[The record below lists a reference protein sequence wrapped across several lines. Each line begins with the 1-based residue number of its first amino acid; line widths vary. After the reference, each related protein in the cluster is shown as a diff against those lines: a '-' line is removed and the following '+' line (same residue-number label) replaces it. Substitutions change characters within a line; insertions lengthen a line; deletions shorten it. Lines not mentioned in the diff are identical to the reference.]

1 MRYLSKY
8 FKLTG
13 ISNIT
18 HPSKHYQVHSIIN
31 KMKRIFFPIVLFA
44 ASALLVK
51 CGAQHKMAA
60 APRQFNYT
68 IDLQKTGTST
78 QKIAALDSLLQSFV
92 DQKKVAN
99 VTAFVAK
106 GGDVVYK
113 KSFGWKDMEKR
124 IPATPEDYYI
134 LFSQTKAITT
144 VAFMTLVEKGLV
156 KIDDPVSKYF
166 PEISDKIVTAVHNDG
181 TYETRPVSKPMTF
194 IHLMSHSS
202 GLNAGLV
209 GNIRRIETQRA
220 DSVRRANGDTSTR
233 RGMGQRTG
241 GEGSARYLKDNMI
254 DLAKYPLGFDP
265 GTEWSYHI
273 STNML
278 AYMIE
283 RISGK
288 TLRQY
293 VKETVLEP
301 LGMNN
306 TDWYYEPQALSRFVK
321 AYNYDKGT
329 LEAASNSFSEGTIS
343 KDQTYAEGALG
354 LNGPIEDYAKFC
366 QMLLN
371 KGTFNGHRILKP
383 ETIDVMTKVIRLPEV
398 NSGGKGFQFGLGF
411 ELYNEN
417 KKPVP
422 EVSNTAFAWGGL
434 YGTEYIIDPEN
445 NLIALFYL
453 NMPKR
458 NKLYPLFLS
467 KAYQLFK

>member
-1 MRYLSKY
+1 
-8 FKLTG
+8 
-13 ISNIT
+13 
-18 HPSKHYQVHSIIN
+18 
-31 KMKRIFFPIVLFA
+31 
-44 ASALLVK
+44 
-51 CGAQHKMAA
+51 
-60 APRQFNYT
+60 
-68 IDLQKTGTST
+68 
-78 QKIAALDSLLQSFV
+78 
-92 DQKKVAN
+92 
-99 VTAFVAK
+99 
-106 GGDVVYK
+106 
-113 KSFGWKDMEKR
+113 
-124 IPATPEDYYI
+124 
-134 LFSQTKAITT
+134 
-144 VAFMTLVEKGLV
+144 MTLVEKGLV
-156 KIDDPVSKYF
+156 KIDDPVSRYF
-166 PEISDKIVTAVHNDG
+166 PEIPDKVVTVVHNNG
-181 TYETRPVSKPMTF
+181 TYETRPVSTPMTF

-209 GNIRRIETQRA
+209 GNIRRIEAQRA

-241 GEGSARYLKDNMI
+241 GVGSARYLKDNMI
-254 DLAKYPLGFDP
+254 ALAKYPLGFDP

-283 RISGK
+283 LISGK
-288 TLRQY
+288 PLREY
-293 VKETVLEP
+293 VKETVLKP

-306 TDWYYEPQALSRFVK
+306 TDWYYEPEALNRFVK
-321 AYNYDKGT
+321 AYNYADGK
-329 LEAASNSFSEGTIS
+329 LEAALNNYSEGTIS
-343 KDQTYAEGALG
+343 KDQTYAEGAIG

-383 ETIDVMTKVIRLPEV
+383 ETIDLMTKLNRLPET

-411 ELYNEN
+411 ELYNEK

-445 NLIALFYL
+445 NMIALFYL

-458 NKLYPLFLS
+458 DKLYPLFLS

>member
-1 MRYLSKY
+1 
-8 FKLTG
+8 
-13 ISNIT
+13 
-18 HPSKHYQVHSIIN
+18 
-31 KMKRIFFPIVLFA
+31 MKRIFLSAVLIATTFFIQC
-44 ASALLVK
+44 SAQK
-51 CGAQHKMAA
+51 KTA
-60 APRQFNYT
+60 APQQFNYKA
-68 IDLQKTGTST
+68 DLKKAGTST
-78 QKIAALDSLLQSFV
+78 EKISSIDSLLQSFV

-99 VTAFVAK
+99 VAAFVAK

-113 KSFGWKDMEKR
+113 KAFGWKDMEKG
-124 IPATPEDYYI
+124 IPATPDDYYI

-166 PEISDKIVTAVHNDG
+166 PEIPDKVVTAVHNDG
-181 TYETRPVSKPMTF
+181 TYETRPVSTPMTF

-202 GLNAGLV
+202 GLNAGMV
-209 GNIRRIETQRA
+209 GNIRRIERQRA
-220 DSVRRANGDTSTR
+220 DSIRKASGDTSTPR
-233 RGMGQRTG
+233 FAGQRSG
-241 GEGSARYLKDNMI
+241 GGGSARYLKDDMMA
-254 DLAKYPLGFDP
+254 LAKYPLGFDP
-265 GTEWSYHI
+265 GSEWSYHI

-278 AYMIE
+278 AYMVE

-293 VKETVLEP
+293 VKETILQP

-306 TDWYYEPQALSRFVK
+306 TDWYYEPEALSRFVK
-321 AYNYDKGT
+321 AYNYANGK
-329 LEAASNSFSEGTIS
+329 LEAAPNNFGEGTIS
-343 KDQTYAEGALG
+343 KEQTYFEGAIG

-371 KGTFNGHRILKP
+371 KGEFNGHRILKP
-383 ETIDVMTKVIRLPEV
+383 ETIDLMTKINRLPEV

-411 ELYNEN
+411 ELYNQN

-445 NLIALFYL
+445 NMIALFYL
-453 NMPKR
+453 NMPR
-458 NKLYPLFLS
+458 RETLYPKFLS
-467 KAYQLFK
+467 KAYQLFKK

>member
-1 MRYLSKY
+1 
-8 FKLTG
+8 
-13 ISNIT
+13 
-18 HPSKHYQVHSIIN
+18 
-31 KMKRIFFPIVLFA
+31 MKRNYLALVFIAGTILISTCVAQNKA
-44 ASALLVK
+44 ATP
-51 CGAQHKMAA
+51 Q
-60 APRQFNYT
+60 QFNYKV
-68 IDLQKTGTST
+68 DLKKEGTTT
-78 QKIAALDSLLQSFV
+78 QKIAGIDSLLQSFV

-99 VTAFVAK
+99 VTAFIAK
-106 GGDVVYK
+106 GGNVLYK
-113 KSFGWKDMEKR
+113 KSFGWSDMEKG
-124 IPATPEDYYI
+124 ISATPDNYYI
-134 LFSQTKAITT
+134 KFSQTKAVTT

-166 PEISDKIVTAVHNDG
+166 PGIPDKVVTTVNKDG
-181 TYETRPVSKPMTF
+181 TYETRPLSKPMTF
-194 IHLMSHSS
+194 VHLMSHSS
-202 GLNAGLV
+202 GLAAGAV
-209 GNIRRIETQRA
+209 GNIMRIESQRA

-241 GEGSARYLKDNMI
+241 GGGGARYLKDNMI
-254 DLAKYPLGFDP
+254 SLAKYPLGFDP

-283 RISGK
+283 LISGK
-288 TLRQY
+288 PLRQY

-306 TDWYYEPQALSRFVK
+306 TDWYFEPEALSRFVK
-321 AYNYDKGT
+321 AYNYADGK
-329 LEAASNSFSEGTIS
+329 LEAASNNFSEGTIS
-343 KDQTYAEGALG
+343 KNQTYAEGAIG

-383 ETIDVMTKVIRLPEV
+383 ETIEAMTKVNRLPEK
-398 NSGGKGFQFGLGF
+398 NSGGNGFQFGLGF
-411 ELYNEN
+411 ELYNEI
-417 KKPVP
+417 KKPAP

-445 NLIALFYL
+445 NMIALFYL

-458 NKLYPLFLS
+458 DKLYPFFLS
-467 KAYQLFK
+467 KAYQLFLK

>member
-1 MRYLSKY
+1 LK
-8 FKLTG
+8 KILL
-13 ISNIT
+13 
-18 HPSKHYQVHSIIN
+18 
-31 KMKRIFFPIVLFA
+31 PIALFI
-44 ASALLVK
+44 ASALTAE
-51 CGAQHKMAA
+51 CRAQKTIAV
-60 APRQFNYT
+60 PQQFNYKV
-68 IDLQKTGTST
+68 DLIKVRTST
-78 QKIAALDSLLQSFV
+78 QKVKDIDSLLQSFV
-92 DQKKVAN
+92 DQKKVSS
-99 VTAFVAK
+99 VVGFVAK

-113 KSFGWKDMEKR
+113 KAFGWKDVENEV
-124 IPATPEDYYI
+124 PATPDDYYI

-156 KIDDPVSKYF
+156 KVDDPVSKYF
-166 PEISDKIVTAVHNDG
+166 TEIPDRVVTVVHDDG
-181 TYETRPVSKPMTF
+181 TYETRPVASSMTF
-194 IHLMSHSS
+194 AHLLSHSS

-209 GNIRRIETQRA
+209 GKIRRIETQRA

-241 GEGSARYLKDNMI
+241 GVGSARYLKDNMVA
-254 DLAKYPLGFDP
+254 LAKYPLGFDP
-265 GTEWSYHI
+265 GTEWNYHI

-288 TLRQY
+288 PLREY
-293 VKETVLEP
+293 VKETVLQP

-306 TDWYYEPQALSRFVK
+306 TDWYYQPEALNRFVK
-321 AYNYDKGT
+321 AYNYADGK
-329 LEAASNSFSEGTIS
+329 LEPASNMYSEGTIS
-343 KDQTYAEGALG
+343 KDQTYAEGAIG

-371 KGTFNGHRILKP
+371 KGEFNGHRILKS
-383 ETIDVMTKVIRLPEV
+383 ETIDLMTKVNRLPEI

-445 NLIALFYL
+445 NMIALFYL
-453 NMPKR
+453 NMPKHD
-458 NKLYPLFLS
+458 KLYPLFLS